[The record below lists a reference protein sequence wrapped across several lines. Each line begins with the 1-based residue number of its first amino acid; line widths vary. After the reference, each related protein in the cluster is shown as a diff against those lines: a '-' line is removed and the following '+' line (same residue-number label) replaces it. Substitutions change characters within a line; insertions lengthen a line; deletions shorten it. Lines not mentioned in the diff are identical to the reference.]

1 MSTFNGMTAEEYFA
15 TTFLNRSRKNRLL
28 SELTKPRKRYRGL
41 DRFCHGTPDLIDLR
55 KVLMYGP
62 DLERRPDFETF
73 VEEHEETVTI
83 LSPEPAADLLELPF
97 SEAIR
102 IAIMCPDAVIIV
114 GDGFS
119 LIYGEAFRNR
129 DKFLLTE

>member
-41 DRFCHGTPDLIDLR
+41 DRFCHNTPDLIDLR
-55 KVLMYGP
+55 KVLMYGS

-119 LIYGEAFRNR
+119 LIYGEAVRNR

>member
-1 MSTFNGMTAEEYFA
+1 MESSAEERFVGQ
-15 TTFLNRSRKNRLL
+15 FVRKRHRERLL
-28 SELTKPRKRYRGL
+28 HELTSPKKRYRGL

-119 LIYGEAFRNR
+119 LIYGEAVRNR